1 MISGEKEEPN
11 GANDKKVSMKN
22 VSNEM
27 KINDGT
33 DGDDEVCVV
42 EWVEPYWFVTN
53 VYLYFLFIIIFDLI
67 YFFST
72 NIDMKNVI

>member
-1 MISGEKEEPN
+1 VISGEKEEPN

-42 EWVEPYWFVTN
+42 E
-53 VYLYFLFIIIFDLI
+53 
-67 YFFST
+67 
-72 NIDMKNVI
+72 